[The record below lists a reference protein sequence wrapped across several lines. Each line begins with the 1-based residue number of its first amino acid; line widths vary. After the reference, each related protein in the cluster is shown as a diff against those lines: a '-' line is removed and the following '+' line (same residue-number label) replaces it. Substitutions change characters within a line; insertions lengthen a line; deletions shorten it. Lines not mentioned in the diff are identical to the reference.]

1 MKNRILNT
9 VLVWVMVN
17 AMILP
22 FPFFFGLMIF
32 EETEAFFD
40 ALKSIDFGV
49 KNVLIFCAFL
59 YEIFILYLSSKF

>member
-1 MKNRILNT
+1 MKNKILNT

-22 FPFFFGLMIF
+22 FPFFFGLLIF
-32 EETEAFFD
+32 EGIEAFIE
-40 ALKSIDFGV
+40 ALNSIEFGV
-49 KNVLIFCAFL
+49 KNVLVFCAVL